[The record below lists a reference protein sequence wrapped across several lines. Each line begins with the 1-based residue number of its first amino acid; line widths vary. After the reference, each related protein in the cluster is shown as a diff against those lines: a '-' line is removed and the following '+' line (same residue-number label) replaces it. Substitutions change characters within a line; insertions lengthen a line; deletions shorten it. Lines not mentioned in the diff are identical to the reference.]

1 MTAKQGNTDQAWSD
15 ASAAKWV
22 RLQERTDAQLGALGL
37 FVIDR
42 LAPAPGERVLDVG
55 CGAGQTV
62 LQLAER
68 VGSEGSVVGL
78 DISAPM
84 LARARERVSEAG
96 LSRVELVLGDA
107 ATQRFERPF
116 NVLFSRFGVMFFE
129 DPVVAF
135 TNLRAALRPGGR
147 LGFVSWQAP
156 ELNPWVG
163 LTLNAARK
171 IAPQQAL
178 PALLEP
184 GRPGPFFLADAAFV
198 RRVLH
203 RAGFT
208 EIAIEPRE
216 VSGPVGGART
226 LDEAVEF
233 SLEIGPTARF
243 VSEADPA
250 LVPAMRAAVRDALS
264 AFDSERGVWVAM
276 RILIVTARR

>member
-1 MTAKQGNTDQAWSD
+1 MTAKESNTGQAWTD

-22 RLQERTDAQLGALGL
+22 RLQERTDAQLGLLGL
-37 FVIDR
+37 FVIDK

-55 CGAGQTV
+55 CGAGQTL

-78 DISAPM
+78 DVSAPM

-96 LSRVELVLGDA
+96 LSQVEIVLGDA
-107 ATQRFERPF
+107 ATQTFERPF
-116 NVLFSRFGVMFFE
+116 DLLFSRFGVMFFDE
-129 DPVVAF
+129 PVAAF
-135 TNLRAALRPGGR
+135 ANLLAALRPGGR
-147 LGFVSWQAP
+147 LGFASWQAP

-163 LTLNAARK
+163 LPLNAARK

-178 PALLEP
+178 PAVLEP
-184 GRPGPFFLADAAFV
+184 ERPGPFFFSDPAFV
-198 RRVLH
+198 QQVLS

-216 VSGPVGGART
+216 FSAPLGGART

-250 LVPAMRAAVRDALS
+250 LVPAMRAAVREALS
-264 AFDSERGVWVAM
+264 AFDSERGVWIPM
-276 RILIVTARR
+276 RTLTVTARR

>member
-116 NVLFSRFGVMFFE
+116 DVLFSRFGVMFFE
-129 DPVVAF
+129 DPVAAF
-135 TNLRAALRPGGR
+135 ANLRAALRPGGR
-147 LGFVSWQAP
+147 LGFACWQAP
-156 ELNPWVG
+156 ERNPWVA
-163 LTLNAARK
+163 LPLDAARK
-171 IAPQQAL
+171 IAPGQAL

-184 GRPGPFFLADAAFV
+184 ERPGPFFFSDPAFV
-198 RRVLH
+198 ERILS
-203 RAGFT
+203 RAGFI
-208 EIAIEPRE
+208 EIAVEPRE
-216 VSGPVGGART
+216 LDAPLGDART
-226 LDEAVEF
+226 LDEAVDF

-243 VSEADPA
+243 VSEAEPA
-250 LVPAMRAAVRDALS
+250 LVPAMRAAVREALS
-264 AFDSERGVWVAM
+264 AFVSERGVCVTM
-276 RILIVTARR
+276 RMLLVTARH

>member
-1 MTAKQGNTDQAWSD
+1 MTAKEGKTDQAWTD

-22 RLQERTDAQLGALGL
+22 RLQERTDAQLGALGVV
-37 FVIDR
+37 VIDSV
-42 LAPAPGERVLDVG
+42 APAPGERVLDVG
-55 CGAGQTV
+55 CGAGQTL

-96 LSRVELVLGDA
+96 LVQVELVLGDA
-107 ATQRFERPF
+107 ATQKFERAF
-116 NVLFSRFGVMFFE
+116 DVLFSRFGVMFFD
-129 DPVVAF
+129 DPLAAF
-135 TNLRAALRPGGR
+135 ANLRAALRPGGR
-147 LGFVSWQAP
+147 LGFACWQAP

-163 LTLNAARK
+163 LPLNAARR
-171 IAPQQAL
+171 IAPRQPL

-184 GRPGPFFLADAAFV
+184 GRPGPFFLSDPAFV
-198 RRVLH
+198 RDILQ

-208 EIAIEPRE
+208 AIAIEPRE
-216 VSGPVGGART
+216 FSAPVGGART

-243 VSEADPA
+243 VSEAEPA
-250 LVPAMRAAVRDALS
+250 LVPAMRAAVREALS
-264 AFDSERGVWVAM
+264 AFDSEHGVCITM
-276 RILIVTARR
+276 RMLLVTASR